1 MDMYGIST
9 KQIRMA
15 RAYLDWAREDLAK
28 ETGLSVNTIRNLE
41 ANSSIRRDKTTA
53 HVRAVFEREG
63 LEFTPNDGIRHR
75 IDDLV
80 YLAEPDCCENFFDD
94 VLQTAKR
101 DGNGIMMFVPS
112 QEMLARCCGGTSKND
127 LSRIEELSR
136 YTLLRCLLP
145 DTENIHIELP
155 MIEIRFIAREDVIS
169 EPHFIYGNNWA
180 IVHDDGGGAY
190 RFIIFR
196 FSKMTYNRKTDFRTL
211 WERASIHPRH
221 ARK

>member
-1 MDMYGIST
+1 MQSISA

-15 RAYLDWAREDLAK
+15 RAYQDWSREDLAQ

-41 ANSSIRRDKTTA
+41 SSFSARRDKTTA
-53 HVRAVFEREG
+53 QIRSVFEREG
-63 LEFTPNDGIRHR
+63 LEFTTNNGIRQR

-80 YLAEPDCCENFFDD
+80 YLAEPDCCETFFDD
-94 VLQTAKR
+94 VLQIAKR
-101 DGNGIMMFVPS
+101 DANGIMIFVPS

-136 YTLLRCLLP
+136 YTSLRCLLP
-145 DTENIHIELP
+145 DTENVRIEIP
-155 MIEIRFIAREDVIS
+155 MIDVRFIAREEVIS

-180 IVHDDGGGAY
+180 IIHDDGGSAF

-196 FSKMTYNRKTDFRTL
+196 FAKMAYNRKTDFRTL

-221 ARK
+221 PRQ